1 MYRILSGAAALLVG
15 ALPARADQRQPAPST
30 DVKGAADDRR
40 SASPDEHAKAQGHW
54 DPDHVEKSER
64 KTAGRRA
71 TPSRSELR
79 RKSETRADGT
89 TRTEEERSEMKETA
103 RGGVKDESKLV
114 SETRRNAQGGTTT
127 TREVARSHDEP
138 GSDKDRKSKTQET
151 IVRDARGKI
160 VSDEKKSE

>member
-1 MYRILSGAAALLVG
+1 MYRILSGAAALLVW
-15 ALPARADQRQPAPST
+15 ALPAQADQRQPAPST
-30 DVKGAADDRR
+30 DVKRGTDDRR
-40 SASPDEHAKAQGHW
+40 SASPDEHAKANGHW

-89 TRTEEERSEMKETA
+89 TRTEQERSELKETA
-103 RGGVKDESKLV
+103 RGDVKNESKVV
-114 SETRRNAQGGTTT
+114 SETQGNAQGGTTT
-127 TREVARSHDEP
+127 TREVTRSHHEP
-138 GSDKDRKSKTQET
+138 GSDNDRKSKTQET
-151 IVRDARGKI
+151 IVRDASGKI